1 MANKVLSIRIGKKY
15 VKICELQYGSNNSVF
30 VNRILK
36 AKVPEGIMSD
46 GFVIDFFAA
55 ETFLSSIIRENS
67 MTATDVIFSVSSS
80 KIATKEVTTP
90 IMNEKQLVDMIEAN
104 ANEYFPIYL
113 EDYILAHNIL
123 DKGNPKKG
131 FKQMRVLVMAAP
143 KDLVDDYYKL
153 AERLRLNVKSI
164 DYAGN
169 SAYQMIRRQIG
180 PETSLVI
187 QIQEESTTVNIL
199 KDNILKLQRTI
210 PYGKNLPIEA
220 LSRNLKIDEEE
231 AATLLET
238 ERYIHETFDGDPV
251 TESLKHLIN
260 NVLRVVDYYNS
271 RNTDE
276 PVEKAYLIGES
287 VSLLGVDFLFANEFD
302 VSVIQLTRFHGVK
315 LETENELLH
324 RIVTK
329 YVGCLGAGIAPV
341 NFVPKE
347 TLEKLQAG
355 RNFRW
360 LKLGV
365 LAAIIVAVVA
375 IAIPVT
381 QMVVAETEKDSVQKD
396 IDRIKDIE
404 SVVNNYYNS
413 KDLYKDALAF
423 KNQTE
428 GNNDSVLD
436 FIEAL
441 EDVMPSDISIK
452 SISFVNGAISM
463 SAVTSTKET
472 IAKFIVELEKIS
484 NVSGVFV
491 SSLSESKDDEGVIT
505 TMFSLTCQL
514 TKIAD
519 EITLLQY
526 VLENANID
534 FNQLLQDVA
543 SDGTGINSDKILEA
557 IKKATGMQEEE
568 EEETEEGSGEQP
580 SNENMENTEGNQ
592 E

>member
-1 MANKVLSIRIGKKY
+1 
-15 VKICELQYGSNNSVF
+15 
-30 VNRILK
+30 
-36 AKVPEGIMSD
+36 
-46 GFVIDFFAA
+46 
-55 ETFLSSIIRENS
+55 

-90 IMNEKQLVDMIEAN
+90 IMKEKQLVDMIEAN

-428 GNNDSVLD
+428 GNNDSVLG

-452 SISFVNGAISM
+452 SISFVNGAISI

-514 TKIAD
+514 SKIAD

-580 SNENMENTEGNQ
+580 SNENMENTEGN
-592 E
+592 EE

>member
-15 VKICELQYGSNNSVF
+15 VKICELQYSSNGAVF

-36 AKVPEGIMSD
+36 ARVPEGIMND

-67 MTATDVIFSVSSS
+67 MTATDVIFSVASS

-90 IMNEKQLVDMIEAN
+90 IMKTKQLVEMIEAN

-113 EDYILAHNIL
+113 EDYILAHTIL
-123 DKGNPKKG
+123 DKGNAKKG

-143 KDLVDDYYKL
+143 KDLIDDYYKL

-210 PYGKNLPIEA
+210 PYGKNLAIEA
-220 LSRNLKIDEEE
+220 LSKNLQIEEEE

-302 VSVIQLTRFHGVK
+302 VSVSQLTRFHGVK

-329 YVGCLGAGIAPV
+329 YVGCLGAGLAPV

-347 TLEKLQAG
+347 TLEKLKNAS
-355 RNFRW
+355 NFRV
-360 LKLGV
+360 LKLAV
-365 LAAIIVAVVA
+365 LATFVAAIVAVV
-375 IAIPVT
+375 IPIT
-381 QMVVAETEKDSVQKD
+381 QLVVKQTERDQLKDD
-396 IDRIKDIE
+396 IERIKDIE
-404 SVVNNYYNS
+404 VVVNNYYTS
-413 KDLYKDALAF
+413 KDLYRDALTF
-423 KNQTE
+423 KNQTD
-428 GNNDSVLD
+428 GNNDSVLG
-436 FIEAL
+436 FVTEL
-441 EDVMPSDISIK
+441 EQNMPSDITIK
-452 SISFVNGAISM
+452 NIVFQNGAINLSG
-463 SAVTSTKET
+463 VTSTKET
-472 IAKFIVELEKIS
+472 IAKFIVELEKMTNIS
-484 NVSGVFV
+484 NVFV
-491 SSLSESKDDEGVIT
+491 SSLSESKDPAGAVT
-505 TMFSLTCQL
+505 TTFALNCQL
-514 TKIAD
+514 TKYTD
-519 EITLLQY
+519 MTTMLQFA
-526 VLENANID
+526 VENAPNLD
-534 FNQLLQDVA
+534 FNKILQEVA

-557 IKKATGMQEEE
+557 IKKATGLPDE
-568 EEETEEGSGEQP
+568 EEETEE
-580 SNENMENTEGNQ
+580 ENPEDEEAETSEP
-592 E
+592 EEE